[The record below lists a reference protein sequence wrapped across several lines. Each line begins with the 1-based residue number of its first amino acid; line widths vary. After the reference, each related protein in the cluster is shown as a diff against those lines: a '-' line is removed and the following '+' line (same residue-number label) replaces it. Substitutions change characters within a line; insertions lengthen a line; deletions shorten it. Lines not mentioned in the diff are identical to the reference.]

1 MALSDQRLLDLYNR
15 QVGAVYRVC
24 FSYMKNR
31 PATEDAVQETF
42 IKALTKAPEFDGPAH
57 EQAWLVRTAGNTCKD
72 MLKSSWHQTVTLDP
86 AADIVAEP
94 VIDETL
100 AAVLALPDKYK
111 QAVYL
116 FYYEGY
122 PTNQIAQALGR
133 PESTVRS
140 HLSEAR
146 ALLRRTLGEDDEEL

>member
-1 MALSDQRLLDLYNR
+1 MALSEQQFVDLYYR

-42 IKALTKAPEFDGPAH
+42 VKALSKAPVFDGPTH

-86 AADIVAEP
+86 AADAVAEP

-122 PTNQIAQALGR
+122 RTNQIAQALGR
-133 PESTVRS
+133 RESTVRS

-146 ALLRRTLGEDDEEL
+146 ALLARTLGGQDEEL